1 VARPRTLR
9 YVDPDARRGRLYL
22 AIAKFSTTDA
32 AGWLARQISWKVDPL
47 LLRIT
52 NGRFSTAAPLAAAL
66 LETTGA
72 RTGEPRRT
80 ATLYFH
86 DGDRVTIIPSYRG
99 DPRHPAWYHNIKSDP
114 NVTFGGLPFR
124 AVVVTDD
131 DERRRLW
138 TLADRVYP
146 AFAEFRERASAAGRE
161 IPIVQLT
168 RR

>member
-1 VARPRTLR
+1 L
-9 YVDPDARRGRLYL
+9 
-22 AIAKFSTTDA
+22 STTDT
-32 AGWLARQISWKVDPL
+32 AGWISRRISWKVDPVL
-47 LLRIT
+47 LKIT

-72 RTGEPRRT
+72 HTGKPRRT

-86 DGDRVTIIPSYRG
+86 DGDRVTIVPSYRG
-99 DPRHPAWYHNIKSDP
+99 EPRHPAWYHNIKAHPD
-114 NVTFGGLPFR
+114 VTFGGLAFR
-124 AVVVTDD
+124 AQVVTDE

-138 TLADRVYP
+138 ALADQVYP
-146 AFAEFRERASAAGRE
+146 AFAEFRARASAAGRT

>member
-9 YVDPDARRGRLYL
+9 YVDPHAPRGRRYL
-22 AIAKFSTTDA
+22 AVAKLSTTDP
-32 AGWLARQISWKVDPL
+32 AGWISRRISWKVDPL
-47 LLRIT
+47 LLKVS
-52 NGRFSTAAPLAAAL
+52 NGRFSTAAPLAAGL

-72 RTGEPRRT
+72 QTGRPRRT

-86 DGDRVTIIPSYRG
+86 DGDRVTIVPSHRG
-99 DPRHPAWYHNIKSDP
+99 EPRHPAWYHNIKAHPD
-114 NVTFGGLPFR
+114 VMFGGLPFR
-124 AVVVTDD
+124 AQVVTDD

-138 TLADRVYP
+138 ALADQVYP
-146 AFAEFRERASAAGRE
+146 AFAEFRRRAGAAGRT

>member
-1 VARPRTLR
+1 MARTPTLR
-9 YVDPDARRGRLYL
+9 HVDPDAPRSRLYL
-22 AIAKFSTTDA
+22 AVAKFSATDT
-32 AGWLARQISWKVDPL
+32 AGWISRHLGWKVDPF
-47 LLRIT
+47 LLRIS
-52 NGRFSTAAPLAAAL
+52 NGRYSTATPLAAAL

-72 RTGEPRRT
+72 RSGQRRRT

-86 DGDRVTIIPSYRG
+86 DGEKVTIIPSYRG
-99 DPRHPAWYHNIKSDP
+99 EPQHPAWYHNIKSDP

-124 AVVVTDD
+124 AAVVTDE

-138 TLADRVYP
+138 TLAGRVYP